1 MSTPGKS
8 SQVNVSGILE
18 NIRVPTNKGG
28 PSLLTIIYL
37 VKLPDKDHLRIN
49 SNFTWYNYF
58 LSSPGRSVQV
68 DVSGFSENI

>member
-28 PSLLTIIYL
+28 GPSLLTIIYL
-37 VKLPDKDHLRIN
+37 VRLPDNDHLKIN
-49 SNFTWYNYF
+49 SNFTWYNF
-58 LSSPGRSVQV
+58 FCLHQV
-68 DVSGFSENI
+68 DHFR